1 MPIRPRYS
9 LEVAERHLDA
19 WIEAEL
25 ALATS
30 QSYKIGTRSLTRA
43 DGKFIASRIQYWQ
56 EQVDLANGIRKN
68 RVRRYVPL
76 DT

>member
-1 MPIRPRYS
+1 MPNRPRYS
-9 LEVAERHLDA
+9 LEVAQQHLNA
-19 WIEAEL
+19 WLAAEL
-25 ALATS
+25 AISSA

-43 DGKFIASRIQYWQ
+43 DLKDVMKQIQYWQ
-56 EQVDLANGIRKN
+56 EQVDLAMGIRKN